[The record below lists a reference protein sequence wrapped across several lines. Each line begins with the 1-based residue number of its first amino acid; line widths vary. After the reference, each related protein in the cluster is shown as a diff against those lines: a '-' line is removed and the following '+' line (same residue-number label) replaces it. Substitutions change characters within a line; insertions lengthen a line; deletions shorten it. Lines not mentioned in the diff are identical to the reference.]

1 MSDVCQDAPS
11 KGDGAKARSD
21 PPAAHRLPPLTTAMV
36 DAGTVAIYEEAE
48 PKWQQSRGE
57 ANDDLRYRFR
67 SQAREGLGAGLGC
80 RPGRYLDQIGALCAC
95 GAQNEV
101 YQPAPSCWVARPV
114 RALPLGRCTEQVR
127 S

>member
-36 DAGTVAIYEEAE
+36 DARTVAIYEEAE

-67 SQAREGLGAGLGC
+67 SQAREGLGAGHCPKHSGPARQPGSLTC
-80 RPGRYLDQIGALCAC
+80 RYAL
-95 GAQNEV
+95 
-101 YQPAPSCWVARPV
+101 
-114 RALPLGRCTEQVR
+114 
-127 S
+127 